1 MWGRCVG
8 NEQFPVLVTYQE
20 RRENVEILF
29 CGLQGRYWQRMFGRE
44 EILVGVCEEAG
55 LVDFYFFDGSGVM
68 GGT

>member
-1 MWGRCVG
+1 
-8 NEQFPVLVTYQE
+8 
-20 RRENVEILF
+20 
-29 CGLQGRYWQRMFGRE
+29 MFGRE